1 MPDELAEWFLQD
13 EEFQLVFDKLK
24 PDKKRTLLYLV
35 GKIKSTDIRITKST
49 KFINYLKSIYRN
61 GKLDFNE

>member
-1 MPDELAEWFLQD
+1 MSDELAEWPLQD
-13 EEFQLVFDKLK
+13 EECQLVFDKLK

-35 GKIKSTDIRITKST
+35 GKIKSTDIRITKSN